1 MCKGNRID
9 KKNMKYKMK
18 IVIDVDVV
26 NTEQPKII
34 VDLVILRGKGG
45 RENVYK

>member
-1 MCKGNRID
+1 
-9 KKNMKYKMK
+9 MKYKMK

-26 NTEQPKII
+26 NTTEQPKII
-34 VDLVILRGKGG
+34 VDLVIFRGQGP